1 MSRDKC
7 HTDRIAVVA
16 LSVCSLTTVQAQIG
30 EHRSDF
36 AIGANGGY
44 VLSKVGFTPTVQQKQ
59 HGGIT
64 GGVSLRYVCEKYFK
78 TICSVYAEV
87 NYAKVGWT
95 EDILDIENNAVLI
108 SGTGEALK
116 YQRDI
121 TYIQIPV
128 FAHLAWGRE
137 ERGFNFFV
145 NLGPQIG
152 IYLNESTTTNFD
164 ETTSTENDRV
174 SNITA
179 QYDMPVEKK
188 LDYGI
193 AAGAGMEYS
202 IPKVGHFL
210 LEGRYYYGLGN
221 IYGSSKKDYF
231 GKSNFGQ
238 IVVKASYLFDITRTK
253 NVKRK

>member
-1 MSRDKC
+1 MNIK
-7 HTDRIAVVA
+7 HGIAVVA

-152 IYLNESTTTNFD
+152 FYLNESTTTNFD
-164 ETTSTENDRV
+164 KTTPTENDRV

>member
-1 MSRDKC
+1 MNIK
-7 HTDRIAVVA
+7 HIIAVVA
-16 LSVCSLTTVQAQIG
+16 LSVSSLTTVQAQIG

-253 NVKRK
+253 N

>member
-1 MSRDKC
+1 MNIKYI
-7 HTDRIAVVA
+7 IAVVA

-36 AIGANGGY
+36 AIGVNGGY

-64 GGVSLRYVCEKYFK
+64 GGLSLRYVCEKYFK

-145 NLGPQIG
+145 NAGPQIG

-164 ETTSTENDRV
+164 ETTPTENDRV

>member
-1 MSRDKC
+1 M
-7 HTDRIAVVA
+7 A

-87 NYAKVGWT
+87 NYPKVGWT

>member
-1 MSRDKC
+1 M
-7 HTDRIAVVA
+7 
-16 LSVCSLTTVQAQIG
+16 
-30 EHRSDF
+30 
-36 AIGANGGY
+36 
-44 VLSKVGFTPTVQQKQ
+44 LSKVGFTPTVQQKQ

-152 IYLNESTTTNFD
+152 FYLNESTTTNFD

>member
-1 MSRDKC
+1 MNIK
-7 HTDRIAVVA
+7 HIIAVVA

-95 EDILDIENNAVLI
+95 ED
-108 SGTGEALK
+108 
-116 YQRDI
+116 
-121 TYIQIPV
+121 IQIPV

>member
-1 MSRDKC
+1 MK
-7 HTDRIAVVA
+7 IKQIILVVA
-16 LSVCSLTTVQAQIG
+16 LFACNMTMVQAQIG

-36 AIGANGGY
+36 AIGVNGGY

-64 GGVSLRYVCEKYFK
+64 GGISLRYVCEKYFK

-95 EDILDIENNAVLI
+95 EDILDIDNNPVLI
-108 SGTGEALK
+108 TGTGEAMK
-116 YQRDI
+116 YQRDM

-145 NLGPQIG
+145 NAGPQIG
-152 IYLNESTTTNFD
+152 IFLNEHISTNFD
-164 ETTSTENDRV
+164 KNTPTENDRV

-188 LDYGI
+188 FDYGI
-193 AAGAGMEYS
+193 AAGVGMEYS

-221 IYGSSKKDYF
+221 IYGSSKKDFF
-231 GKSNFGQ
+231 GKSNHGQ

>member
-1 MSRDKC
+1 MNIK
-7 HTDRIAVVA
+7 HIIAVVA
-16 LSVCSLTTVQAQIG
+16 LSFCSLTTVQAQIG

-36 AIGANGGY
+36 AIGVNGGY

-164 ETTSTENDRV
+164 ETTPTENDRV

>member
-1 MSRDKC
+1 MNIK
-7 HTDRIAVVA
+7 HIIAVVA
-16 LSVCSLTTVQAQIG
+16 LSVSSLTTVQAQIG

-221 IYGSSKKDYF
+221 IYGSLKKDYF

>member
-1 MSRDKC
+1 MNIK
-7 HTDRIAVVA
+7 HIIAVVA
-16 LSVCSLTTVQAQIG
+16 LSVCCLTTVQAQIG

-152 IYLNESTTTNFD
+152 FYLNESTTTNFD
-164 ETTSTENDRV
+164 KTTPTENDRV

>member
-1 MSRDKC
+1 MNIKYI
-7 HTDRIAVVA
+7 IAVVA

-36 AIGANGGY
+36 AIGVNGGY

-64 GGVSLRYVCEKYFK
+64 GGLSLRYVCEKYFK

-87 NYAKVGWT
+87 NYVKVGWT

-145 NLGPQIG
+145 NAGPQIG

-164 ETTSTENDRV
+164 ETTPTENDRV

>member
-1 MSRDKC
+1 MNIK
-7 HTDRIAVVA
+7 HRIAVVA

-164 ETTSTENDRV
+164 ETTPTENDRV

>member
-1 MSRDKC
+1 MNIK
-7 HTDRIAVVA
+7 HIIAVVA
-16 LSVCSLTTVQAQIG
+16 LSVSSLTTVQAQIG

-152 IYLNESTTTNFD
+152 IYLNESTTTNFY

>member
-1 MSRDKC
+1 MNIK
-7 HTDRIAVVA
+7 HIIAVVA
-16 LSVCSLTTVQAQIG
+16 LSFCSLTTVQAQIG

-36 AIGANGGY
+36 AIGVNGGY

-164 ETTSTENDRV
+164 KTTPTENDRV

>member
-1 MSRDKC
+1 MNIK
-7 HTDRIAVVA
+7 HIIAVVS

>member
-1 MSRDKC
+1 MNIK
-7 HTDRIAVVA
+7 HIIAVVA
-16 LSVCSLTTVQAQIG
+16 LSVCSFTTVQAQIG

-87 NYAKVGWT
+87 NYAKVGWI

-188 LDYGI
+188 FDYGI

>member
-1 MSRDKC
+1 MNIK
-7 HTDRIAVVA
+7 HRIAVVA

>member
-1 MSRDKC
+1 MNIK
-7 HTDRIAVVA
+7 HRIAVVA

-164 ETTSTENDRV
+164 ETTPTENDRV

-238 IVVKASYLFDITRTK
+238 IVVKASYLFNITRTK

>member
-1 MSRDKC
+1 MNIK
-7 HTDRIAVVA
+7 HRIAVVA

-164 ETTSTENDRV
+164 ETTPTENDRV

-231 GKSNFGQ
+231 GKSNLGQ

>member
-1 MSRDKC
+1 MNIK
-7 HTDRIAVVA
+7 HIIAVLA
-16 LSVCSLTTVQAQIG
+16 LSVSSLTTVQAHIG

-44 VLSKVGFTPTVQQKQ
+44 LLSKVGFTPTVQQKQ

-164 ETTSTENDRV
+164 KTTPTENDRV

>member
-1 MSRDKC
+1 M
-7 HTDRIAVVA
+7 
-16 LSVCSLTTVQAQIG
+16 
-30 EHRSDF
+30 
-36 AIGANGGY
+36 
-44 VLSKVGFTPTVQQKQ
+44 LSKVGFTPTVQQKQ

-145 NLGPQIG
+145 NAGPQIG

-164 ETTSTENDRV
+164 ETTPTENDRV

>member
-1 MSRDKC
+1 MNIK
-7 HTDRIAVVA
+7 HRIAVVA

-238 IVVKASYLFDITRTK
+238 IVVKASYLVDITRTK

>member
-1 MSRDKC
+1 MNIK
-7 HTDRIAVVA
+7 HIIAVVV
-16 LSVCSLTTVQAQIG
+16 LSICSLTTVQAQIG

-36 AIGANGGY
+36 AIGVNGGY

-64 GGVSLRYVCEKYFK
+64 GGLSLRYVCEKYFK

-145 NLGPQIG
+145 NAGPQIG

-164 ETTSTENDRV
+164 ETTPTENDRV

-193 AAGAGMEYS
+193 AAGVGMEYS

>member
-1 MSRDKC
+1 MNIKQ
-7 HTDRIAVVA
+7 ILAIVA
-16 LSVCSLTTVQAQIG
+16 LSLCSLTTVQAQIG

-36 AIGANGGY
+36 AIGVNGGY

>member
-1 MSRDKC
+1 M
-7 HTDRIAVVA
+7 
-16 LSVCSLTTVQAQIG
+16 
-30 EHRSDF
+30 
-36 AIGANGGY
+36 
-44 VLSKVGFTPTVQQKQ
+44 LSKVGFTPTVQQKQ

-64 GGVSLRYVCEKYFK
+64 GGLSLRYVCEKYFK

-145 NLGPQIG
+145 NAGPQIG

-164 ETTSTENDRV
+164 ETTPTENDRV

-193 AAGAGMEYS
+193 AAGAGVEYS

>member
-1 MSRDKC
+1 MNIKYI
-7 HTDRIAVVA
+7 IAVVA

-145 NLGPQIG
+145 NLGPQVG

>member
-1 MSRDKC
+1 MNIK
-7 HTDRIAVVA
+7 HRIAVVA

-179 QYDMPVEKK
+179 QYDMPIEKK

>member
-1 MSRDKC
+1 MNIK
-7 HTDRIAVVA
+7 HIIAVVA
-16 LSVCSLTTVQAQIG
+16 LSFCSLTTVQAQIG

-36 AIGANGGY
+36 AIGVNGGY

-137 ERGFNFFV
+137 EHGFNFFV

-152 IYLNESTTTNFD
+152 FYLNESTTTNFD
-164 ETTSTENDRV
+164 KTTPTENDRV

>member
-1 MSRDKC
+1 MNIK
-7 HTDRIAVVA
+7 HIIAVVA
-16 LSVCSLTTVQAQIG
+16 LSVCCLTTVQAQIG

-164 ETTSTENDRV
+164 ETTPTENDRV

>member
-1 MSRDKC
+1 MNIK
-7 HTDRIAVVA
+7 HIIAVVA
-16 LSVCSLTTVQAQIG
+16 LSFCSLTTVQAQIG

-36 AIGANGGY
+36 AIGVNGGY

-152 IYLNESTTTNFD
+152 FYLNESTTTNFD
-164 ETTSTENDRV
+164 KTTPTENDRV

>member
-1 MSRDKC
+1 MNIKYI
-7 HTDRIAVVA
+7 IAVVA

-36 AIGANGGY
+36 AIGVNGGY

-64 GGVSLRYVCEKYFK
+64 GGLSLRYVCEKYFK

-164 ETTSTENDRV
+164 ETTPTENDRV

>member
-1 MSRDKC
+1 MNIKQI
-7 HTDRIAVVA
+7 IAVVA

-108 SGTGEALK
+108 SGTGKALK